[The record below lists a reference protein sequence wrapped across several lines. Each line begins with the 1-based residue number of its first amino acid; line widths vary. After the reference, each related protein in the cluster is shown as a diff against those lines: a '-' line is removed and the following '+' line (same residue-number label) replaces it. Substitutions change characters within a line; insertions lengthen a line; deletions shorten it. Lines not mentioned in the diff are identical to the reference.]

1 MSKFHK
7 FNKCND
13 FPFPCAFP
21 PAGQGPTGGTGPTG
35 PTGPSGTAIGITGA
49 TGPQGPPGDI
59 GPTGPSGTGIGVT
72 GPTGPQGPPGE
83 EGPTGPQGIPGLQ
96 GPPGEEGPTGPQ
108 GIPGLQGP
116 PGEEGPTGPQGVQGI
131 QGPPGE
137 EGPTGPQGIPGL
149 QGPPGE
155 EGPTGPQGVQ
165 GIQGEPGPEGP
176 TGPDIPRTYG
186 NFTVQGTQIV
196 LSGAPVNFNNSIQ
209 ITNLIFNSPDTIV
222 IIDPGI
228 YIINFYIAIDPTTIP
243 PILFAVGINGTTQGQ
258 RSMGVNT
265 SGSMISS
272 ILITSLNSGDQ
283 IQIYN
288 VGQNSVTIPQ
298 VSGITDPGNS
308 APLTRQGGRLAIC
321 KVFN

>member
-1 MSKFHK
+1 
-7 FNKCND
+7 
-13 FPFPCAFP
+13 P
-21 PAGQGPTGGTGPTG
+21 GP
-35 PTGPSGTAIGITGA
+35 
-49 TGPQGPPGDI
+49 
-59 GPTGPSGTGIGVT
+59 
-72 GPTGPQGPPGE
+72 
-83 EGPTGPQGIPGLQ
+83 
-96 GPPGEEGPTGPQ
+96 
-108 GIPGLQGP
+108 
-116 PGEEGPTGPQGVQGI
+116 EGPTGPQGVQGI
-131 QGPPGE
+131 QGEPG
-137 EGPTGPQGIPGL
+137 P
-149 QGPPGE
+149 

-196 LSGAPVNFNNSIQ
+196 LSGAPVNFNNSTQ
-209 ITNLIFNSPDTIV
+209 VTNLIFNSPDTIV

-272 ILITSLNSGDQ
+272 ILITSLNTGDQ

-288 VGQNSVTIPQ
+288 VGQNAVTIPQ
-298 VSGITDPGNS
+298 VSGITDPGNP